1 MKWCRSNVRHGS
13 RLALFA
19 LAIQLLLSFGHFHGS
34 SAQARAPVTNHPGLH
49 DAVSFAA
56 THFGASDG
64 VLHEDASRPVGFRT
78 SSDHESHGRPTDDCA
93 ICAVMA
99 LTNALVVATPPY
111 LLEPPA
117 ASSLYLTA
125 DTEFV
130 PLNCARVVF
139 QPRAPPIS

>member
-34 SAQARAPVTNHPGLH
+34 SAQARALVTNHPGLH
-49 DAVSFAA
+49 DAVSSAA